1 MIFPGIR
8 FRYLPQPFRAWQRG
22 FPVSSPWILPS
33 ILLSLFLCR
42 AVQAQFTTNA
52 YEGFSYSA
60 GSLAGQNGGT
70 GWTTAWSRTYA
81 PGGDFQVS
89 STGLTY
95 SGLPTTGGSIVWG
108 SGGTTGISEDS
119 RSLLRLDTGLV
130 YVQFLGQ
137 FGASSGGGTPN
148 IRLLDGGTLTGGFG
162 ANGGSTMSILN
173 ASLQPASGGSSSSSA
188 ALSSLNLV
196 VARIDYQNNDTKMWV
211 NPDLST
217 FNYQTPPAANAEYL
231 GLAPTFDTI
240 AIYSRSPANVDE
252 IMVMQEPVPEPGS
265 ASLLIAGAA
274 LLSCRRLRRTR

>member
-1 MIFPGIR
+1 ME
-8 FRYLPQPFRAWQRG
+8 LPVPARWT
-22 FPVSSPWILPS
+22 VLS
-33 ILLSLFLCR
+33 ILLTLSLCR
-42 AVQAQFTTNA
+42 TVRAQFTTNA

-89 STGLTY
+89 STGLSY
-95 SGLPTTGGSIVWG
+95 SGLSTSGGSIVWG
-108 SGGTTGISEDS
+108 SGGTTGISEES

-130 YVQFLGQ
+130 YIQFLCQ

-148 IRLLDGGTLTGGFG
+148 IRLLDGNTLTGGLG
-162 ANGGSTMSILN
+162 ANGGSTISILD

-196 VARIDYQNNDTKMWV
+196 VARIDYQNNDTKLWV

-217 FNYQTPPAANAEYL
+217 FNYQTPPTANADYS

-240 AIYSRSPANVDE
+240 AIYSRSPANLDE

-265 ASLLIAGAA
+265 ASLLMAGAA
-274 LLSCRRLRRTR
+274 FFAWRRLRRVR